1 MFVLITIKGCT
12 YKISSSE
19 VRLAA
24 RQAIPEKIK
33 DFYVE
38 VEGENFPPKQLIRL
52 VTKTADSFNSSNARS
67 ALTKLGFIVKAKR
80 SG

>member
-1 MFVLITIKGCT
+1 MFVVITIKSCT

-24 RQAIPEKIK
+24 RQAVPEKIK

-38 VEGENFPPKQLIRL
+38 VEGVNFPPKQLIRL
-52 VTKTADSFNSSNARS
+52 VTKTMDPFNSANARS
-67 ALTKLGFIVKAKR
+67 ALTKLDFIVKAKKP
-80 SG
+80 G